1 MINYYPNVNIPN
13 DAFEPTIEGKKAF
26 IGVLYNGGVRGDF
39 NKLWKEYKEQYPKE
53 VTKRKRIK

>member
-1 MINYYPNVNIPN
+1 MISYYPNVTISN

-26 IGVLYNGGVRGDF
+26 IALLINGGVRGDF
-39 NKLWKEYKEQYPKE
+39 DKLWKEYKAQCPKK